1 MKKRTVGVAYFST
14 NLDIHEMR
22 EEFGDDLLGH
32 VGIIEFP
39 GDNIKI
45 PAFYMNN
52 CDFFQ
57 SPLRVINL
65 KPGITREDIVGNLCG
80 KVKQVTSK
88 RRRIRHDGRCFRDR
102 NNAFRCTIYGEKM

>member
-14 NLDIHEMR
+14 NLDIHEMK
-22 EEFGDDLLGH
+22 EEFGNDLLCH
-32 VGIIEFP
+32 VDILPYESEPVLIISMDARSYFN
-39 GDNIKI
+39 G
-45 PAFYMNN
+45 
-52 CDFFQ
+52 
-57 SPLRVINL
+57 VITGLKL
-65 KPGITREDIVGNLCG
+65 KPGITRKDIVGNLCG